1 MDTKGGKRPGRG
13 GDGGMNGEI
22 GIDIH
27 TLICIKWI
35 TNKNLL
41 YKKINKIKF
50 KNSKK
55 KKKKAWRRAPA
66 PLAHQSLQV
75 QHSAHSRPC
84 GEGPGPGGAGPPLL
98 RGVSVRGGHVRCPG
112 TVCASPSP
120 PLMEVLSTLT
130 SPGSETLLR
139 KA

>member
-55 KKKKAWRRAPA
+55 KKKRRGDGPRPRSLTSRCRCSTAPIPARAVRGRGLGARAPR
-66 PLAHQSLQV
+66 S
-75 QHSAHSRPC
+75 SAEFLSA
-84 GEGPGPGGAGPPLL
+84 GG
-98 RGVSVRGGHVRCPG
+98 
-112 TVCASPSP
+112 
-120 PLMEVLSTLT
+120 M
-130 SPGSETLLR
+130 
-139 KA
+139 